1 MTFQPRTP
9 IPTPALGSALLLACL
24 ALAGCATEQTVSP
37 QAGTGTVEHTVTR
50 ELADRQSALTAH
62 QSTLSAR
69 QSDLTARQS
78 DLEQRLARL
87 EQGASSVP
95 ARTEDIARQL
105 TLLTERLGTTDQR
118 LKELDNLVHEAMAM
132 AAKELFLANGKEAY
146 SASLTQDRVLYPLND
161 PTLDARDRAKL
172 DELAAQVSKLD
183 QEYHLDIQGHT
194 DNTSTDDNNY
204 NLGKARAEVVKRY
217 LHEQKGIPVNR
228 MSTTSYGSSKPLDP
242 SGNHNRRI
250 LVRVLV
256 LA

>member
-1 MTFQPRTP
+1 MTIQPRTL
-9 IPTPALGSALLLACL
+9 IAHPAVRGGLLLACL
-24 ALAGCATEQTVSP
+24 SLAGCATEQSVSP
-37 QAGTGTVEHTVTR
+37 QASAGAVEQTVTR
-50 ELADRQSALTAH
+50 ELADRQSALSAH
-62 QSTLSAR
+62 QSTLS
-69 QSDLTARQS
+69 TRQS

-87 EQGASSVP
+87 EQGASVP

-105 TLLTERLGTTDQR
+105 TLLTERLGATDQR

-161 PTLDARDRAKL
+161 PTLDPRDRAKL

-217 LHEQKGIPVNR
+217 LHEQRGIPVNR

-242 SGNHNRRI
+242 AGNHNRRI